1 MQNRVGIR
9 LLIHSIRDSRSA
21 GTILI
26 SSAFTAAPALG
37 AGGSSLSSGAL
48 RAVAGRFG
56 AALYHSPSLRF
67 KKAMYSDFLTAL
79 SLSNRRLE
87 HVGCD
92 LLGVA

>member
-1 MQNRVGIR
+1 LPGN
-9 LLIHSIRDSRSA
+9 
-21 GTILI
+21 
-26 SSAFTAAPALG
+26 
-37 AGGSSLSSGAL
+37 
-48 RAVAGRFG
+48 AGRFG

>member
-1 MQNRVGIR
+1 VARRRRPAPSAR
-9 LLIHSIRDSRSA
+9 LP
-21 GTILI
+21 GN
-26 SSAFTAAPALG
+26 
-37 AGGSSLSSGAL
+37 
-48 RAVAGRFG
+48 AGRFG

-87 HVGCD
+87 DVGCD